1 MSETLSTHSSVVL
14 FGKIVED
21 LKVIPE
27 KKSGV
32 KASDAP
38 AFARIYGFSF
48 GGAYSSMAAPTLML
62 VHGPG
67 IPAIKAEVAGPGL
80 DDDDPF
86 YKSLKVWAYDQSD
99 DSTMLDVSSG
109 TIEQLLLNDPGY
121 DGPRVSGAKVSGAK
135 VAGAKVAGAKVSGAK
150 VAGAKV
156 SGAKL
161 SGARVSGAKLSGARG
176 DASD

>member
-1 MSETLSTHSSVVL
+1 MSETLSTHSNVVL

-32 KASDAP
+32 KASEAP
-38 AFARIYGFSF
+38 SFARIYGFSF
-48 GGAYSSMAAPTLML
+48 GGSYSAMASPALML
-62 VHGPG
+62 VHGSG
-67 IPAIKAEVAGPGL
+67 TPAYKAEVAGPGL

-86 YKSLKVWAYDQSD
+86 YRSLKVWTYDQSD
-99 DSTMLDVSSG
+99 DSTLLDVSSG
-109 TIEQLLLNDPGY
+109 TLEQLLLEDPGY

-135 VAGAKVAGAKVSGAK
+135 VSGAKVSGAK

-161 SGARVSGAKLSGARG
+161 SGARVSGAKLSGAR